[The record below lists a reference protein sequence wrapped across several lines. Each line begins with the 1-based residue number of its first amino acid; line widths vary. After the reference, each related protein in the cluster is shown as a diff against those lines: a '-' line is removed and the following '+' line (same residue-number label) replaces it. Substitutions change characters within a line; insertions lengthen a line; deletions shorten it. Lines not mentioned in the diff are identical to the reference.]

1 MRSYA
6 YVLIRLGAVSKVTR
20 IVTEKMPHS
29 AAGQMLGYLYQ
40 CEWALVELAQRWF
53 KDPEAALRMEM
64 LDDIDLLHGS
74 IAVELVQSKHHG
86 GQKEIADTSADLWRS
101 INSWCD
107 ALELVGDG
115 PLPMLRLVTTQQ
127 VAAGSLLEK
136 LRADAQMRDVAA
148 ALTALEALAGDA
160 DGPKTTRPWRERFL
174 RCTPAVREALVGQ
187 IVVDDL
193 APRVSEVDRK
203 LLEVIGVWKADQG
216 QSQEILQELK
226 GWWWG
231 VSKELLDRSGPAR
244 RTSVSAEE
252 LRTEIDYVLSKY
264 AQTSLPI
271 SDRLGQL
278 TKDEVARYQ
287 DRVFVTQL
295 QLLELGRRSIRFHL
309 GEYHHAWTH
318 RSRWLHRHYVAQSE
332 LDQFEADLRREWEQV
347 FSKHADAFDAGQYG
361 TDGVKAG
368 LDILENAM
376 AAVATLRLRP
386 HVEKRWVA
394 RGTLHALADL
404 AMQDDEP
411 VGWHPDFENLLS
423 PSSGAADG
431 KD

>member
-1 MRSYA
+1 
-6 YVLIRLGAVSKVTR
+6 LISSGDVPKVTR

-74 IAVELVQSKHHG
+74 TPVELVQSKHHG
-86 GQKEIADTSADLWRS
+86 GQKELADTSADLWRS

-107 ALELVGDG
+107 ALELLDDA
-115 PLPMLRLVTTQQ
+115 PLPLLRLITTQR
-127 VAAGSLLEK
+127 VAVGSLLEK
-136 LRADAQMRDVAA
+136 LRIDGQARDVAA
-148 ALTALEALAGDA
+148 ALAALEALASDVE
-160 DGPKTTRPWRERFL
+160 GPKTTRPWRERFL
-174 RCTPAVREALVGQ
+174 RCTPVVREALVGQ

-193 APRVSEVDRK
+193 APRVSEVDSK
-203 LLEVIGVWKADQG
+203 LREVIGVWKTDQG

-231 VSKELLDRSGPAR
+231 ISKEMLDRSGPVR
-244 RTSVSAEE
+244 RASVSAEE
-252 LRTEIDYVLSKY
+252 LRTEIDYVMSKY

-278 TKDEVARYQ
+278 TKDEVDRYQ

-295 QLLELGRRSIRFHL
+295 QFLELGRRSIRFHL

-347 FSKHADAFDAGQYG
+347 FSKHADAFDAGQYE
-361 TDGVKAG
+361 TDAVKAG
-368 LDILENAM
+368 MDILDQAM

-386 HVEKRWVA
+386 QVDKRWVA

-404 AMQDDEP
+404 AVQDDDP

-423 PSSGAADG
+423 PSSDAAGGED
-431 KD
+431 